1 MRTLFVCALAATVVG
16 CSCYTPPQAS
26 LDACM
31 ASGLACLDR
40 SSLSQTIEPEP
51 GALDAGLSAP
61 KIRSKIAARTKKP
74 PSAHARHKT
83 DLAMTTTKS
92 ATPATN
98 VEPATAKVEPA
109 ANKVEP
115 VANKVEP
122 AAAKV
127 ELAAAKVEPAANK
140 VEPGAPKVGPPASG
154 RPAETSDQVIARA
167 KSTIAAKLDDPRSAE
182 FGEMKRAMRTNT
194 LGKSVD
200 TICGYVKG
208 KKASGEST
216 GDRPFLYLVK
226 DDEAYVVDGPA
237 TSIAATAYR
246 NICYAMTTTK
256 SATPTANVEPGATK
270 IEPAPNKLEPAAA
283 KVEPAANKVE
293 PAAAKVEPPASGRP
307 AETSDQVIARAKTTI
322 AAKLDD
328 PRSAE
333 FGEMK
338 RAMRTNASGKSV
350 DTICGYVKGKKA
362 SGEST
367 GDRPFLY
374 LVKDDE
380 AYVVDGPATSIAAAA
395 YRNICN

>member
-1 MRTLFVCALAATVVG
+1 MRTPFVCALAATVVG
-16 CSCYTPPQAS
+16 CSCYAPPQAS

-61 KIRSKIAARTKKP
+61 KIRSKIAARTEKP

-92 ATPATN
+92 ATPAVEPPAVKVEPPAVK

-109 ANKVEP
+109 AAKVG
-115 VANKVEP
+115 P

-127 ELAAAKVEPAANK
+127 EPPAAKVEPAA
-140 VEPGAPKVGPPASG
+140 AG

-167 KSTIAAKLDDPRSAE
+167 KTTIAAKLDDPRSAE
-182 FGEMKRAMRTNT
+182 FGEMKRATRTNT

-246 NICYAMTTTK
+246 NIC
-256 SATPTANVEPGATK
+256 N
-270 IEPAPNKLEPAAA
+270 
-283 KVEPAANKVE
+283 
-293 PAAAKVEPPASGRP
+293 
-307 AETSDQVIARAKTTI
+307 
-322 AAKLDD
+322 
-328 PRSAE
+328 
-333 FGEMK
+333 
-338 RAMRTNASGKSV
+338 
-350 DTICGYVKGKKA
+350 
-362 SGEST
+362 
-367 GDRPFLY
+367 
-374 LVKDDE
+374 
-380 AYVVDGPATSIAAAA
+380 
-395 YRNICN
+395 